1 RRRLP
6 PPPQAAPCP
15 PRASPA
21 RLRDPPRRLAE
32 VVTDVEERARH
43 LALATDGPEASVAEA
58 LDAAAFIAADRGAS
72 AVSAELVE
80 LAAARTP
87 EEARDVR
94 WRRLTEAGLRHAT
107 SGDLRRARALLEP
120 MRHER

>member
-58 LDAAAFIAADRGAS
+58 LDAAAFLAADRGAS

-87 EEARDVR
+87 GDDREHRG
-94 WRRLTEAGLRHAT
+94 RRLTEAGIRQAP
-107 SGDLRRARALLEP
+107 SGSLRRANSAADTQ
-120 MRHER
+120 